1 MNPIRELTE
10 LNDPHHWRGFLTS
23 PSDQDRFTV
32 MFLKLHQISPTKCI
46 QKMTPEERARRNIDN
61 MLEAAGWCIQNH
73 SEHNTAAALGVAVRE
88 YPLKA
93 DQRADYLLFIN
104 GAAVG
109 VIEAKPEGTTLSGA
123 LQQAQRYRA
132 SVPDN
137 LRSFAGF
144 PFSYA
149 STGIETYFRDIR
161 DSNSHS
167 RSIFTFHTPETLSY
181 QATESRTLR
190 ERVKDDLPLLEK
202 GRLRDCQFE
211 AIINLE
217 TSLKEAYPR
226 ALIQMATGS
235 GKTYAAVNA
244 VYRLIKFAKV
254 KRVLFL
260 VDRRNLGRQA
270 LREFQAYTPP
280 DDNSKFTEL
289 YNVQHLVINTIDP
302 VSQVCIT
309 TLQRLYSMLK
319 GETDY
324 ETEVEEASAF
334 ENEEEQ
340 TPEVTYNPSIPIDT
354 FDVIIVDE
362 CHRSI
367 YGRWRQVLEYFDAF
381 IVGLT
386 ATPYRQT
393 LGFFDHNLVS
403 EYRHEQ
409 AVEDNVNVGYYVYR
423 IQTEITQS
431 GSTLEAGSYVAR
443 RDRQSRR
450 LNWDE
455 LDADVEYTETQLDR
469 DVVAVDQIRTVIEI
483 FKEKLFTE
491 IFPSRSIVPKTLIFA
506 KDDSHA
512 EDIVHVVREVFAK
525 GDEFCQKIT
534 YQSDKPEELIKR
546 FRTDSIFRIA
556 VSVDMISTGT
566 DIKPLECLIFMRSVR
581 SSGYFEQMKG
591 RGVRTINTDDLLTV
605 TGDATA
611 KTHFVIVDAVGVC
624 DSVKTDSQPIPGDL
638 PSSEPSEPTGTDRGQ
653 LIDGISEDQVID
665 AGFDN
670 LNSTQSIMVIHTFK
684 EFIDQSVDELPA
696 LQILCNR
703 PEAEGSLDEDSL
715 IVLEAS
721 LRQYSNRL
729 SCEAL
734 WFAYQQRFPNRVQGN
749 IERRTDLISLIRF
762 ALGESNFLEPFS
774 VSVNRNF
781 GEWLEGRD
789 FTSEQLYWLKLIR
802 EHITTS
808 LDIRMDDFE
817 FTPFAELGNG
827 AKVYQLFGDDLDNV
841 LKDLT
846 EKLVS

>member
-1 MNPIRELTE
+1 M
-10 LNDPHHWRGFLTS
+10 
-23 PSDQDRFTV
+23 
-32 MFLKLHQISPTKCI
+32 
-46 QKMTPEERARRNIDN
+46 MTPEQQARRNIDK
-61 MLEAAGWCIQNH
+61 MLEAAGWHVQNH
-73 SEHNTAAALGVAVRE
+73 AGHNTAAALGVAVRE
-88 YPLKA
+88 YPLRA

-123 LQQAQRYRA
+123 LQQAERYRA
-132 SVPDN
+132 SLPDN
-137 LRSFAGF
+137 LRHLAGL

-149 STGIETYFRDIR
+149 ATGLETYFRDIR
-161 DSNSHS
+161 DPNS
-167 RSIFTFHTPETLSY
+167 RSRPIFIFHTPEMLSH

-190 ERVKDDLPLLEK
+190 ERLRDDLPLLER
-202 GRLRDCQFE
+202 GSLRNCQFE
-211 AIINLE
+211 AITSLE
-217 TSLKEAYPR
+217 ESLKEARPR

-235 GKTYAAVNA
+235 GKTYAAVSA
-244 VYRLIKFAKV
+244 VYRLIKFVKI

-280 DDNSKFTEL
+280 DDNSKFMEL
-289 YNVQHLVINTIDP
+289 YNVQHLDSNTIEP
-302 VSQVCIT
+302 VNQVCIT

-319 GETDY
+319 GDPDY
-324 ETEVEEASAF
+324 EMEAEETSDF
-334 ENEEEQ
+334 EDEEEQ
-340 TPEVTYNPSIPIDT
+340 PAEVTYNPSIPIDT

-409 AVEDNVNVGYYVYR
+409 AVEDDVNVGYYVYR

-469 DVVAVDQIRTVIEI
+469 DVVAIDQIRTVIQT

-491 IFPSRSIVPKTLIFA
+491 LFPSRRIVPKTLIFA

-512 EDIVHVVREVFAK
+512 EDIVHIVRDVFA
-525 GDEFCQKIT
+525 GADEFCQKIT
-534 YQSDKPEELIKR
+534 YQSDRPEELIAQ
-546 FRTDSIFRIA
+546 FRNDPMFRIA

-566 DIKPLECLIFMRSVR
+566 DIKPLECLIFMRAVR

-591 RGVRTINTDDLLTV
+591 RGVRTINTDDLLAV

-611 KTHFVIVDAVGVC
+611 KTHFIIVDAVGVC
-624 DSVKTDSQPIPGDL
+624 DSVKTDSQSLPGDP
-638 PSSEPSEPTGTDRGQ
+638 PSGEPPERTGADSEQ
-653 LIDGISEDQVID
+653 LIDEISEDRVID
-665 AGFDN
+665 DGFDN
-670 LNSTQSIMVIHTFK
+670 QRSTQSTEVIHAFK
-684 EFIDQSVDELPA
+684 RFIDQNIDELSA
-696 LQILCNR
+696 LQILCND
-703 PEAEGSLDEDSL
+703 PEARGSLNESGLIELEESL
-715 IVLEAS
+715 Q
-721 LRQYSNRL
+721 RYSNGL

-734 WFAYQQRFPNRVQGN
+734 WFAYQQRSPNRVRGTV
-749 IERRTDLISLIRF
+749 ERRTDLISLIRF
-762 ALGESNFLEPFS
+762 ASGENYFLEPFR
-774 VSVNRNF
+774 VTVNRNF
-781 GEWLEGRD
+781 EEWLTDKD
-789 FTSEQLYWLKLIR
+789 FTQEQQEWLKMIR
-802 EHITTS
+802 DHIATS
-808 LDIRMDDFE
+808 LDIQMSDFE
-817 FTPFAELGNG
+817 FTPFAKLGNG
-827 AKVYQLFGDDLDNV
+827 AKVYQLFGDDLNDI

>member
-1 MNPIRELTE
+1 
-10 LNDPHHWRGFLTS
+10 
-23 PSDQDRFTV
+23 
-32 MFLKLHQISPTKCI
+32 
-46 QKMTPEERARRNIDN
+46 MTPERRARQTIDS
-61 MLEAAGWCIQNH
+61 MLEAAGWHVQNH
-73 SEHNTAAALGVAVRE
+73 AGHNTAAALGVAVRE

-93 DQRADYLLFIN
+93 DQRADYLLFVSDV
-104 GAAVG
+104 AVG

-123 LQQAQRYRA
+123 LEQAQRYRA
-132 SVPDN
+132 SLPND
-137 LRSFAGF
+137 LPHFPRF
-144 PFSYA
+144 PFAYA

-161 DSNSHS
+161 DPNS
-167 RSIFTFHTPETLSY
+167 RSRPVFTFHTPDTLSH
-181 QATESRTLR
+181 QATEPRTLR
-190 ERVKDDLPLLEK
+190 ERLKDDLPLLEK

-217 TSLKEAYPR
+217 ASLKEAHPR

-235 GKTYAAVNA
+235 GKTYAAVSA
-244 VYRLIKFAKV
+244 AYRLIRFSGI

-270 LREFQAYTPP
+270 LREFQSYTPP

-289 YNVQHLVINTIDP
+289 YNVQHLASNTIDP

-324 ETEVEEASAF
+324 ETEAEEASPF
-334 ENEEEQ
+334 ENGEGQ
-340 TPEVTYNPSIPIDT
+340 TPEVLYNPSIPIDT

-367 YGRWRQVLEYFDAF
+367 YGRWRQVLEYLDAF
-381 IVGLT
+381 IIGLT
-386 ATPYRQT
+386 ATPYSQT

-455 LDADVEYTETQLDR
+455 LDEDIEYTGSQLDR
-469 DVVAVDQIRTVIEI
+469 DVVAEDQIRTVIEI

-491 IFPSRSIVPKTLIFA
+491 LFPSRRIVPKTLIFA

-512 EDIVHVVREVFAK
+512 EDIVHIVREVFAK

-534 YQSDKPEELIKR
+534 YQSDKPEELIAQ
-546 FRTDSIFRIA
+546 FRNDPIFRIA

-566 DIKPLECLIFMRSVR
+566 DIKPLECLIFMRAVR

-591 RGVRTINTDDLLTV
+591 RGVRTINTDDLRAV

-611 KTHFVIVDAVGVC
+611 KTHFIIVDAVGVC
-624 DSVKTDSQPIPGDL
+624 DAVKTDSQPLAGDL
-638 PSSEPSEPTGTDRGQ
+638 PSGEPSEPTGTDRDQ
-653 LIDGISEDQVID
+653 LIDEISEDQVID
-665 AGFDN
+665 ARFDD
-670 LNSTQSIMVIHTFK
+670 LNSTQATTVIHNFK
-684 EFIDQSVDELPA
+684 RFINEHIDELSA
-696 LQILCNR
+696 LQILCNFSG
-703 PEAEGSLDEDSL
+703 AHGTLTEDSL
-715 IVLEAS
+715 VELEESLINRPDVLTYES
-721 LRQYSNRL
+721 
-729 SCEAL
+729 L
-734 WFAYQQRFPNRVQGN
+734 WFAYQRRLPNSVRGN
-749 IERRTDLISLIRF
+749 AERRTDIIPLIRF
-762 ALGESNFLEPFS
+762 AIGESNFLEPFS
-774 VSVNRNF
+774 VTVNRNF
-781 GEWLEGRD
+781 EEWLDGRE
-789 FTSEQLYWLKLIR
+789 FTSEQLDWLKLIR

-808 LDIRMDDFE
+808 LDIRISDFE
-817 FTPFAELGNG
+817 FTPFTERGNG
-827 AKVYQLFGDDLDNV
+827 AKVYQLFGDELDDI
-841 LKDLT
+841 LKNLT

>member
-1 MNPIRELTE
+1 
-10 LNDPHHWRGFLTS
+10 
-23 PSDQDRFTV
+23 
-32 MFLKLHQISPTKCI
+32 
-46 QKMTPEERARRNIDN
+46 MTPERRARQTIDS
-61 MLEAAGWCIQNH
+61 MLEAAGWHVQNH
-73 SEHNTAAALGVAVRE
+73 AGHNTAASLGVAVRE

-123 LQQAQRYRA
+123 LQQAERYRA
-132 SVPDN
+132 SLPDN
-137 LRSFAGF
+137 LRRLPQF

-149 STGIETYFRDIR
+149 STGVETCFRDIR
-161 DSNSHS
+161 DPDS
-167 RSIFTFHTPETLSY
+167 RSRKVFTFHTPDSLLEQGNELT
-181 QATESRTLR
+181 TLR
-190 ERVKDDLPLLEK
+190 ENLRNNLSTLEK
-202 GRLRDCQFE
+202 GNLWDCQFE

-217 TSLKEAYPR
+217 TSLKEAHPR

-235 GKTYAAVNA
+235 GKTYAAVSA
-244 VYRLIKFAKV
+244 VYRLIRFAGI

-289 YNVQHLVINTIDP
+289 YNVQLLSSNTIDR

-324 ETEVEEASAF
+324 ETETEEASAF

-340 TPEVTYNPSIPIDT
+340 TPEVIYNPSIPIDT

-367 YGRWRQVLEYFDAF
+367 YGRWRQVLEYLDAF
-381 IVGLT
+381 IIGLT
-386 ATPYRQT
+386 ATPYSQT
-393 LGFFDHNLVS
+393 IGFFDHNLVY
-403 EYRHEQ
+403 EYRHLE
-409 AVEDNVNVGYYVYR
+409 AVADNVNVGYYVYR

-431 GSTLEAGSYVAR
+431 GSALEAGSYVAR
-443 RDRQSRR
+443 RDKQSRR

-455 LDADVEYTETQLDR
+455 LDADVEYTENQLDR
-469 DVVAVDQIRTVIEI
+469 DVVAVDQIRKVIQT

-491 IFPSRSIVPKTLIFA
+491 LFPYRHVVPKTLIFA

-512 EDIVHVVREVFAK
+512 EDIVHIVREVFAK
-525 GDEFCQKIT
+525 RDEFCQKIT
-534 YQSDKPEELIKR
+534 YQSDKPEELIAQ
-546 FRTDSIFRIA
+546 FRNDPIFRIA
-556 VSVDMISTGT
+556 ISVDMISTGT
-566 DIKPLECLIFMRSVR
+566 DIKPLECLIFMRAVR

-591 RGVRTINTDDLLTV
+591 RGVRTINTDDLRAV

-611 KTHFVIVDAVGVC
+611 KTHFIIVDAVGVC
-624 DSVKTDSQPIPGDL
+624 DAVKTDSQPLAGDL
-638 PSSEPSEPTGTDRGQ
+638 PSGEPSEPTGTDRDQ
-653 LIDGISEDQVID
+653 LIDEISEDQVTD
-665 AGFDN
+665 TGFDN
-670 LNSTQSIMVIHTFK
+670 QSSTQSIKVIHTFK
-684 EFIDQSVDELPA
+684 QFIDQNVDELSA
-696 LQILCNR
+696 LQILYNR
-703 PEAEGSLDEDSL
+703 PEAEGSLNEDSL
-715 IVLEAS
+715 IELEAS
-721 LRQYSNRL
+721 LQQYSNGL

-734 WFAYQQRFPNRVQGN
+734 WFAYQQRFPNSVQGN
-749 IERRTDLISLIRF
+749 VERRTDLISLIRF
-762 ALGESNFLEPFS
+762 ANGDNTFLEPFS
-774 VSVNRNF
+774 VTVNRNF
-781 GEWLEGRD
+781 EEWLDGRD
-789 FTSEQLYWLKLIR
+789 FTSEQLDWLKLIR

-808 LDIRMDDFE
+808 LDIRISDFE
-817 FTPFAELGNG
+817 FTPFTERGNG
-827 AKVYQLFGDDLDNV
+827 AKVYQLFGDDLDNI

>member
-1 MNPIRELTE
+1 
-10 LNDPHHWRGFLTS
+10 
-23 PSDQDRFTV
+23 
-32 MFLKLHQISPTKCI
+32 
-46 QKMTPEERARRNIDN
+46 MTPEQRARRNIDN
-61 MLEAAGWCIQNH
+61 MLEAAGWRVQNYA
-73 SEHNTAAALGVAVRE
+73 ERDTAAALGVAVRE
-88 YPLKA
+88 YRLRA
-93 DQRADYLLFIN
+93 DQRADYLLFI
-104 GAAVG
+104 GGVAIG

-123 LQQAQRYRA
+123 LQQAERYRA
-132 SVPDN
+132 NLPDDLPN
-137 LRSFAGF
+137 RTRFF
-144 PFSYA
+144 FSYA
-149 STGIETYFRDIR
+149 STGVETYFRDIR
-161 DSNSHS
+161 DPDSHS
-167 RSIFTFHTPETLSY
+167 RQVFTFHTPEALANAFH
-181 QATESRTLR
+181 QPRTLR
-190 ERVKDDLPLLEK
+190 ERLKTDIPRLEK
-202 GRLRDCQFE
+202 GTLRDCQFK
-211 AIINLE
+211 AINGLE
-217 TSLKEAYPR
+217 DSLKEARPR

-235 GKTYAAVNA
+235 GKTHAAVTSA
-244 VYRLIKFAKV
+244 YRLIKFAKV

-289 YNVQHLVINTIDP
+289 YNVQHLASNTIDP

-319 GETDY
+319 GDPDY
-324 ETEVEEASAF
+324 ETEAEEVSDF
-334 ENEEEQ
+334 ENGEGQ
-340 TPEVTYNPSIPIDT
+340 TPEVIYNPAIPIDT

-381 IVGLT
+381 IIGLT

-431 GSTLEAGSYVAR
+431 GGTLEAGSYVAR

-455 LDADVEYTETQLDR
+455 LDADVEYAETQLDR
-469 DVVAVDQIRTVIEI
+469 DVVAIDQIRTVIQT

-491 IFPSRSIVPKTLIFA
+491 LFRSRRIVPKTLIFA

-512 EDIVHVVREVFAK
+512 EDIVHIVRDVFA
-525 GDEFCQKIT
+525 GADEFCQKIT
-534 YQSDKPEELIKR
+534 YQSDRPEELIAQ
-546 FRTDSIFRIA
+546 FRNDPIFRIA

-566 DIKPLECLIFMRSVR
+566 DIKPLECLIFMRAVR

-591 RGVRTINTDDLLTV
+591 RGVRTINSNDLQTV

-611 KTHFVIVDAVGVC
+611 KNHFIIVDAVGVC
-624 DSVKTDSQPIPGDL
+624 DSVKTDSQSLPGDPL
-638 PSSEPSEPTGTDRGQ
+638 SGEPPEPSETDRGQ
-653 LIDGISEDQVID
+653 LIDGISEDRVV
-665 AGFDN
+665 AAEFDN
-670 LNSTQSIMVIHTFK
+670 LNSTQIAVVIHTFK
-684 EFIDQSVDELPA
+684 QFIDQNIDELSA
-696 LQILCNR
+696 LQILCNH
-703 PEAEGSLDEDSL
+703 PEAEGSLGEDGL

-721 LRQYSNRL
+721 LRQYSNAL
-729 SCEAL
+729 SREAL
-734 WFAYQQRFPNRVQGN
+734 WFAYQQRFPNRVQGDV
-749 IERRTDLISLIRF
+749 ERRTDLISLIRF
-762 ALGESNFLEPFS
+762 AMGNTIFLKPFRIT
-774 VSVNRNF
+774 VNRNF
-781 GEWLEGRD
+781 EEWLEGRY
-789 FTSEQLYWLKLIR
+789 FTSEQLHWLKLIR
-802 EHITTS
+802 DHITTS

-817 FTPFAELGNG
+817 YTPFAEIGNG